1 MEATE
6 VPVGNIGARG
16 CQRRRMGGWIWS
28 VIAVVLLAWMLAAH
42 ASRPLLLIL
51 VIPFT
56 LAALGFLQAR
66 EQTCVFHAAIGT
78 RENDDGVVKLDPR
91 AASDVKRR
99 SLRVGVSSVV
109 IAVVLTAAI
118 YLVAGR
124 R

>member
-6 VPVGNIGARG
+6 IPVGNIGARG
-16 CQRRRMGGWIWS
+16 CQRRRMGGLVWS
-28 VIAVVLLAWMLAAH
+28 IIAIVALAWMVAAH
-42 ASRPLLLIL
+42 ASRSMLLVL
-51 VIPFT
+51 VIPFA

-78 RENDDGVVKLDPR
+78 RENVAGVVKLDPR

-99 SLRVGVSSVV
+99 AWRVGVMSVA